1 MVRRR
6 IGLSAGDRVFNVL
19 NYAFLR
25 LWLLAIAYPLY
36 FIIIASFSDPFA
48 VKQGRVVL
56 YPVSFTLKAYRE
68 VFLYQDVWT
77 GYANS
82 VFYTVVGAA
91 INVFMTVLAAYRLS
105 RKDFWGRNAIMAI
118 FTFTMFFSGGLIPYY
133 LIVRNLGMLN
143 TRWAMIVPGAMS
155 VFFVI
160 MTRTFFQSN
169 IPEELYE
176 ASTMDGCSDV
186 RFIASIVL
194 PLSGP
199 VLAVIALYY
208 AVGHWNAFFNA
219 LIFLKRDKLFPL
231 QIFLRNI
238 LLMNQA
244 NLDRLHDLDELVR
257 RQDLIDLLKFALIIV
272 ASVPVLLIYPFA
284 QRYFVRGVMIGA
296 IKG

>member
-1 MVRRR
+1 VVRRR